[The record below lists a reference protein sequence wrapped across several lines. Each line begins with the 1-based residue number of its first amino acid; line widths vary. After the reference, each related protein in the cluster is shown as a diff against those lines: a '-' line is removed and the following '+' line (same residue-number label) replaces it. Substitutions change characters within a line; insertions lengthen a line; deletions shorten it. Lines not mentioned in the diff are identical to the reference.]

1 MFAGRWYNNGE
12 LAADISPDGDNIIW
26 DEDTQ
31 TPIVSIAPKKL
42 AVNIDGSSY
51 VATLEGDKL
60 LWSDDQVWTREQA
73 EETDIDSI
81 FSTGDIPPSRA
92 TNHFMKE
99 SLMHSISE
107 ANTVMMNEYNQR
119 Y

>member
-26 DEDTQ
+26 DQDTQ

-60 LWSDDQVWTREQA
+60 LWSDNQVWTREEA
-73 EETDIDSI
+73 AETDMDTIISI
-81 FSTGDIPPSRA
+81 GDKPLSRV
-92 TNHFMKE
+92 THLFMK
-99 SLMHSISE
+99 LL
-107 ANTVMMNEYNQR
+107 
-119 Y
+119 